1 MVIIKAICTSAKK
14 GTAKKIAS
22 SATLVVE
29 HGIEG
34 DAHAGKWHRQVSLL
48 SWQAI
53 EAFKARGAMVTHG
66 CFGENLVVDGIDF
79 AALPVGTRL
88 SCNDVL
94 LEVSQIGKECHNH
107 CQIYHTMGDC
117 IMPRQG
123 VFARVLQGGLVRPG
137 DVMHVLPVAAGC
149 PCAGQQKQSAP
160 GQG

>member
-1 MVIIKAICTSAKK
+1 MGIIKAICVSSKK
-14 GTAKKIAS
+14 GTAKQTAS
-22 SATLVVE
+22 SATLVVD

-53 EAFKARGAMVTHG
+53 EAFKARGAIVTHG

-88 SCNDVL
+88 SCNTVL

-123 VFARVLQGGLVRPG
+123 VFARVLKGGLVRPG
-137 DVMHVLPVAAGC
+137 DVMDVLPAATDC
-149 PCAGQQKQSAP
+149 PEGTAP
-160 GQG
+160 

>member
-1 MVIIKAICTSAKK
+1 MGIIKAICTSAKK
-14 GTAKKIAS
+14 GTAKETVC
-22 SATLVVE
+22 SATLVVG

-53 EAFKARGAMVTHG
+53 EAFKARGAIVTHG

-79 AALPVGTRL
+79 ATLPVGTRL

-123 VFARVLQGGLVRPG
+123 VFARVLQGGLVRPE
-137 DVMHVLPVAAGC
+137 DVMNVLPAAEC
-149 PCAGQQKQSAP
+149 PCSGQEKQDAP
-160 GQG
+160 GHA

>member
-1 MVIIKAICTSAKK
+1 MGIIKASCTSAKK
-14 GTAKKIAS
+14 GTAKKTVC
-22 SATLVVE
+22 SATLVVG

-53 EAFKARGAMVTHG
+53 EAFKARGAIVTHG

-79 AALPVGTRL
+79 ATLPVGTRL

-123 VFARVLQGGLVRPG
+123 VFARVLQGGLVRPE
-137 DVMHVLPVAAGC
+137 DVMNVLPAAEC
-149 PCAGQQKQSAP
+149 PCSGQEKQDAP
-160 GQG
+160 GHA